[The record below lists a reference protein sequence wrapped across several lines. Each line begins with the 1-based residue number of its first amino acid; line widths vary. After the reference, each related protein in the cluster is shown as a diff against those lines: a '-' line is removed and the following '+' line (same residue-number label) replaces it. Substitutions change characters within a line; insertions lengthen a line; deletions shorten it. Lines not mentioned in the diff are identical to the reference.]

1 MIDGSKKDTF
11 FKNLLEIVTKHQG
24 YVMKASTYITLF
36 EVYFYI

>member
-11 FKNLLEIVTKHQG
+11 FKNLLEIV